1 MNKNMSLFFIIL
13 IAISITISGCVSSNS
28 PPTGTIFKNKMSSG
42 DGTLEIKNGL
52 SYDAVAVLSAS
63 NNPKV
68 SVFSVFIRAH
78 DSYTINNIPDNN
90 YILYYTLGEDWNK
103 ETGKFNVTKESSRFD
118 DEAVYT
124 TNGGYFTTYKATLD
138 PVPGGN
144 ASTKSVN
151 IEDFPE

>member
-1 MNKNMSLFFIIL
+1 MIKANSLFFIIL
-13 IAISITISGCVSSNS
+13 IAISITISGCVLTNS
-28 PPTGTIFKNKMSSG
+28 PQTGTIFKNKMTSG

-52 SYDAVAVLSAS
+52 NYDAIAVLSES
-63 NNPKV
+63 DTPKV

-78 DSYTINNIPDNN
+78 DSYIINNIPDHS
-90 YILYYTLGEDWNK
+90 YILYYILGEDWNK
-103 ETGKFNVTKESSRFD
+103 ETGKFNVIKESSRFE

-124 TNGGYFTTYKATLD
+124 TSGGYFTSYSATLD

-151 IEDFPE
+151 TEDFPE